1 MKEEHK
7 EKQSFSGAEKFEI
20 SHHLEKAKK
29 LVCNTDP
36 YCVSLC
42 KKEKHYLKCN
52 LLNDTAKALAEAEEK
67 GRNESHNWNVSV
79 ISKDNETED
88 TIATALSEAEE
99 KGYNDAFNDI
109 IFRKGIIKKVKGR
122 KYIYFKVAM
131 SDVKKC
137 VQRWKNETK

>member
-7 EKQSFSGAEKFEI
+7 EKQSFSGAEKSRI
-20 SHHLEKAKK
+20 SHHLAKAKE
-29 LVCNTDP
+29 LMG
-36 YCVSLC
+36 
-42 KKEKHYLKCN
+42 N
-52 LLNDTAKALAEAEEK
+52 LFPNDEVAYYSGITFKDTELIAKALAEAEEK

-88 TIATALSEAEE
+88 AIATALSEAEE

-109 IFRKGIIKKVKGR
+109 IFRKGIVKTVKGR

>member
-1 MKEEHK
+1 MKPEHK
-7 EKQSFSGAEKFEI
+7 EKQSFSGAEKSEI
-20 SHHLEKAKK
+20 SHHLAKAKEIS
-29 LVCNTDP
+29 NHA
-36 YCVSLC
+36 YNSFRGNW
-42 KKEKHYLKCN
+42 EEEI
-52 LLNDTAKALAEAEEK
+52 AKALE
-67 GRNESHNWNVSV
+67 
-79 ISKDNETED
+79 
-88 TIATALSEAEE
+88 EAEE

>member
-7 EKQSFSGAEKFEI
+7 EKQSFSGAEKSEI
-20 SHHLEKAKK
+20 YHHLAKAKE

-52 LLNDTAKALAEAEEK
+52 LLNDTAKALA
-67 GRNESHNWNVSV
+67 
-79 ISKDNETED
+79 
-88 TIATALSEAEE
+88 EAEE

>member
-1 MKEEHK
+1 MKPEH
-7 EKQSFSGAEKFEI
+7 
-20 SHHLEKAKK
+20 LDKAKE
-29 LVCNTDP
+29 LVCGGYHE
-36 YCVSLC
+36 YCLKEC
-42 KKEKHYLKCN
+42 KKDKKFLTCKLMN
-52 LLNDTAKALAEAEEK
+52 NTAKALE
-67 GRNESHNWNVSV
+67 
-79 ISKDNETED
+79 
-88 TIATALSEAEE
+88 EAEE